1 MILFKQMLILFLLML
16 VGFYLAKKGVLD
28 NKISGFLSMLIVD
41 IANPCLILS
50 GCLSG
55 NGMSRKTFLETMALA
70 VGIYIV
76 WILLAEIAIPLFFK
90 EKKAQGVYKV
100 MFVFSNMGFMG
111 FPIIS
116 AMYGAESLLCASIFL
131 LPFNLLLYTYGMY
144 CMAGRVGD
152 KKSVLKKCFNT
163 GTIAG
168 ITAIVI
174 SLCELKV
181 PDVAGN
187 TIEMLGNLAA
197 PLSMMVIGA
206 SFTEMKVKEVFGD
219 FRLLIFS
226 LIKLIGFP
234 VAGFFLIRLV
244 TDDVVLQGICLIIL
258 ATPVGSMSAMLA
270 RQYGGDYAAASK
282 GIAVTTLF
290 SIVTMPLVF
299 FILGL

>member
-1 MILFKQMLILFLLML
+1 MILFKQMLILFFLML
-16 VGFYLAKKGVLD
+16 IGFYLAKKEALD
-28 NKISGFLSMLIVD
+28 EKVSGFLSMLIVN

-55 NGMSRKTFLETMALA
+55 YGISRKTFVETLALA
-70 VGIYIV
+70 AGIYIV
-76 WILLAEIAIPLFFK
+76 WIILAEIIMPIFLK
-90 EKKAQGVYKV
+90 EKKEQSVYKV
-100 MFVFSNMGFMG
+100 MFVFTNMGFMG

-116 AMYGAESLLCASIFL
+116 AMYGSEALLYASIFL

-144 CMAGRVGD
+144 CMSGKIGD
-152 KKSVLKKCFNT
+152 KKSVIKKCFNI
-163 GTIAG
+163 GTLAG
-168 ITAIVI
+168 ITAIAI
-174 SLCELKV
+174 SLCQIKV
-181 PDVAGN
+181 PDVAAS

-206 SFTEMKVKEVFGD
+206 SLAKMNVREVFGD
-219 FRLLIFS
+219 VKLLLFS
-226 LIKLIGFP
+226 VVKLLLFP
-234 VAGFFLIRLV
+234 IAGFFLIRLV
-244 TDDVVLQGICLIIL
+244 TEDTVLQGICLVIL

-299 FILGL
+299 YVLGL